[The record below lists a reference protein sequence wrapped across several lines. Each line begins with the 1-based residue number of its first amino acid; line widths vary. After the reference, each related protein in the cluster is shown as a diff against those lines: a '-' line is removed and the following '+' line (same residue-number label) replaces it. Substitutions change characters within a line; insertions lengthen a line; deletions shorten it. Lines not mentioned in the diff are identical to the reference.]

1 MEHTLRHGDG
11 GIGEDGAH
19 LEAVGGGVEEAEAE
33 LEVAGDGR
41 AGIGQTTLIGEPGR
55 DGRCGGETYGGQAYC
70 QGPSQ
75 GSGKIAAIHD
85 LPPSMR
91 KERIR

>member
-1 MEHTLRHGDG
+1 VEHTLRHGDRG
-11 GIGEDGAH
+11 VGEDGTH

-55 DGRCGGETYGGQAYC
+55 DGRCGGETCDGEAYG

-75 GSGKIAAIHD
+75 ESGKVAAIHD
-85 LPPSMR
+85 LLPSMR